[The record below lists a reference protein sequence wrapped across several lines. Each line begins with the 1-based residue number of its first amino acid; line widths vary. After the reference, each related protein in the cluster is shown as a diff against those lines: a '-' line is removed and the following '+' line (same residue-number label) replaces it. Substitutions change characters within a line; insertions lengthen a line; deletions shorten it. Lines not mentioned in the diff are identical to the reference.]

1 MVAAAGTTEAVEV
14 TEEEAVGVTEA
25 AVAAQSMEV
34 AAAAAVTEV
43 VVAEEEDMEPPPPA
57 VEVMVEAPAGVEA
70 PAVDMAVIHRIEV
83 LFFFPLYLLFTGF
96 K

>member
-1 MVAAAGTTEAVEV
+1 MVVEAGTTEAVEV

-43 VVAEEEDMEPPPPA
+43 VVAEEEDMEP
-57 VEVMVEAPAGVEA
+57 EAAAGVEA

-83 LFFFPLYLLFTGF
+83 LFFSPYIYYLQVLNRDS
-96 K
+96 

>member
-43 VVAEEEDMEPPPPA
+43 VVAEDMEPPPPA

-83 LFFFPLYLLFTGF
+83 LFFSPLYLLFTGF

>member
-1 MVAAAGTTEAVEV
+1 MVVEAGTTEAVEV

-34 AAAAAVTEV
+34 AAAAAAVTEV
-43 VVAEEEDMEPPPPA
+43 VVAEEEDMEP
-57 VEVMVEAPAGVEA
+57 EAAAGVEA

-83 LFFFPLYLLFTGF
+83 LFFFSPIFIIYRF
-96 K
+96 